1 VERNGSLVFLAKSVR
16 TFSYG
21 SLGVLFPVYLTQ
33 IGFGPLELGIAVT
46 LTLLSSAA
54 LTYAISRPSENHGP
68 RKVLIA
74 LACMAII
81 SALLFIF
88 FHNPWIVVL
97 AAMIGNLAVGT
108 GETGPFLSL
117 EQVVLARVSSREC
130 LSGVMS
136 FYNLAGYV
144 AAALGAALVSYR
156 ASTPLVLFGIFFAGG
171 IVQAVSYF
179 AMKPETGVPLPRH
192 EADSIPSR
200 PLIRRLAA
208 LFALDS
214 FAGGFVIQSLVV
226 YWFHSRFGL
235 DLAALGWI
243 SFGTQILSGSSFLL
257 ATPLAQRFGLVP
269 TMVFSHLI
277 SNLLLIAVALSPTA
291 GWAVSFLL
299 ARHLSSQMDVPTRQT
314 FLMLAIED
322 HEREGAAVLTNMS
335 RTLAQSVSP
344 ALTGWIMQSVS
355 LSAPF
360 VLGGGLKIVYDL
372 MLYATARNIE
382 EKRAS

>member
-1 VERNGSLVFLAKSVR
+1 MELNGWLVFLAKSVR

-33 IGFGPLELGIAVT
+33 LGFESLELGIAVT
-46 LTLLSSAA
+46 MTLLSSAA
-54 LTYAISRPSENHGP
+54 LTYAIARPSENHGP

-74 LACMAII
+74 LACLAVI
-81 SALLFIF
+81 SAILFIF

-117 EQVVLARVSSREC
+117 EQVVLARVSSRER
-130 LSGVMS
+130 LSSVMS

-144 AAALGAALVSYR
+144 AAALGAVLVSYR
-156 ASTPLVLFGIFFAGG
+156 AVSPLVLFSVFLAGG
-171 IVQAVSYF
+171 IVQVVSYF
-179 AMKPETGVPLPRH
+179 AMKPESGVPLPRH
-192 EADSIPSR
+192 QASDMPSR
-200 PLIRRLAA
+200 QLIRRLAA
-208 LFALDS
+208 LFALDA

-235 DLAALGWI
+235 DLATLGWI
-243 SFGTQILSGSSFLL
+243 SFGTQVLSGLSFLL
-257 ATPLAQRFGLVP
+257 ATPLARRFGLVP

-277 SNLLLIAVALSPTA
+277 SNLLLIAVALATTS

-299 ARHLSSQMDVPTRQT
+299 ARHLLSQMDVPTRQT
-314 FLMLAIED
+314 FLMLVVED
-322 HEREGAAVLTNMS
+322 QEREGAAVLTNMS

-344 ALTGWIMQSVS
+344 ALTGWIMQAVS

-360 VLGGGLKIVYDL
+360 VLGGGLKIAYDL
-372 MLYATARNIE
+372 MLYATVRNVRQ
-382 EKRAS
+382 K